1 MNQNI
6 RTITLSISLALA
18 AGAFTATHALASDDA
33 GNKIAVG
40 FQANT
45 NINTFGN
52 IDPSTAVVTDES
64 KAVGAMAHFFG
75 PTPKQVLVRKY
86 SEYNALKQAAIKAGV
101 TSPERIAQTE
111 VIVVPELAAMFGV
124 NDIDQ
129 YGIDRGLVTRE
140 ERSIGGLTY
149 NDKLLTSVCTDIMA
163 RAARDELK
171 PVSGDVNQGLA

>member
-1 MNQNI
+1 MKTNI

-18 AGAFTATHALASDDA
+18 AGTFTATHAFASDDA

-40 FQANT
+40 FQANA
-45 NINTFGN
+45 NVDTFGN
-52 IDPSTAVVTDES
+52 IDQSTPVVTDES
-64 KAVGAMAHFFG
+64 KAVGAIAHFFG

-129 YGIDRGLVTRE
+129 YGIDRGLVTNE
-140 ERSIGGLTY
+140 ERSTGSLAY
-149 NDKLLTSVCTDIMA
+149 NDKLLTLVCTDIMA
-163 RAARDELK
+163 RAASGELE
-171 PVSGDVNQGLA
+171 PVPGGAIQELA